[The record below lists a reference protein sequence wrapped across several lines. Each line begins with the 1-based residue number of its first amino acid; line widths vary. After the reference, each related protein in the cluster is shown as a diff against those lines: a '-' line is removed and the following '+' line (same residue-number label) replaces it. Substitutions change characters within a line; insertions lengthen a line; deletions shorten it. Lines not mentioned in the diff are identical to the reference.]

1 MNEIV
6 LAFEDVIKKYNVQ
19 FFDKVW
25 EKNKSSW
32 KLIYNINGLNDGSKF
47 YPNLKIIFWLDSVK
61 EELTDNVVSYLYSLD
76 CDYKSMSLD
85 RDIADIFNTILEFV
99 GDEKTNK
106 ELVELILNGTD
117 KFNEILKKE
126 NIDDFVQ
133 NLKFIP
139 SGNKSCIDTFYAFEL
154 ETNKEK
160 YGFMLKCLPNNVWA
174 LSVVEEETKIQMKD
188 IYKKIIEIIYATK

>member
-6 LAFEDVIKKYNVQ
+6 LAFEDVIKKYKVQ

-106 ELVELILNGTD
+106 ELVDFILNGTD

-139 SGNKSCIDTFYAFEL
+139 SGNKACIDTVYMFEL

-160 YGFMLKCLPNNVWA
+160 YGFKLKCLPDNVWA
-174 LSVVEEETKIQMKD
+174 LSVVEEETKIQMND